1 MALDNFQT
9 NPHRELDTLH
19 FKGKWKGSRSPL
31 EVETLAAKR
40 AIQFASE
47 LDIISAIL
55 KDDSQI
61 LIQSLQ
67 SGAEYLSPYGL
78 LLDDVGLVFG
88 FFNQFRLSHVKRKEK
103 RK

>member
-9 NPHRELDTLH
+9 NPHCELDLLH
-19 FKGKWKGSRSPL
+19 FKGKWRGSGSPL

-55 KDDSQI
+55 EDDSQI

-78 LLDDVGLVFG
+78 LLDDVGLVSG